1 MPSAWSGQLNTPERS
16 LSVQVQPQPPA
27 RSSGSGRRSS
37 RTRPTGQLRA
47 FGCVPGATAL
57 DPGGVDDPHVVGP
70 QRGVG
75 GQCPDDAQDQAGRSP
90 AAACCNR
97 AAGAGRGTGVAGGWA
112 SPRRHR
118 GRRDPSGPGAGPRA
132 ATEVGTATDRRRVA
146 GRHRR
151 DDPDRAFSRR
161 SGDVGRPDPRL
172 RPFEAERDQRQ
183 LAAFHMDGS
192 ACRRWLTRDR
202 PAAEGRLLAVGT
214 LGTSPPGASPPS
226 LNDSRGLEASPG
238 FFVRRRC
245 WYTFDARSHC
255 R

>member
-1 MPSAWSGQLNTPERS
+1 VSRERPHSTRVESTTHTSSVHSVVSAAN
-16 LSVQVQPQPPA
+16 A
-27 RSSGSGRRSS
+27 RMTR
-37 RTRPTGQLRA
+37 RTRPGAAPQPLVVTGLLGQ
-47 FGCVPGATAL
+47 
-57 DPGGVDDPHVVGP
+57 VGE
-70 QRGVG
+70 QGS
-75 GQCPDDAQDQAGRSP
+75 QAG
-90 AAACCNR
+90 
-97 AAGAGRGTGVAGGWA
+97 GRRR
-112 SPRRHR
+112 RRHR

-151 DDPDRAFSRR
+151 DDPDRAFSRS
-161 SGDVGRPDPRL
+161 SGDVGRPDPSL

-214 LGTSPPGASPPS
+214 LGPSPPGASPPS